1 MEIKAGLKY
10 AQSHEWAD
18 INGNVAKVGISDFAQ
33 SELGDLVF
41 VELPAVGDEVV
52 CGQAFANVESVKAVS
67 EVFSPIS
74 GKVIA
79 VNEELLDAPELI
91 NEKPYDA
98 WFIEVEV
105 SSVGENLLDADA
117 YATIAK

>member
-10 AQSHEWAD
+10 AESHEWAEID
-18 INGNVAKVGISDFAQ
+18 GNLAKIGISDFAQ

-52 CGQAFANVESVKAVS
+52 SGQPFANVESVKAVS

-79 VNEELLDAPELI
+79 INEELLDSPELI
-91 NEKPYDA
+91 NEKPYEA
-98 WFIEVEV
+98 WFVEVEV
-105 SSVGENLLDADA
+105 SAVGDNLLDAEA
-117 YATIAK
+117 YAKIAK

>member
-52 CGQAFANVESVKAVS
+52 SGQPFANVESVKAVS

-79 VNEELLDAPELI
+79 VNEELLDSPELI

-117 YATIAK
+117 YAAIAK